1 MWNLPSAVW
10 PPLLVDLARLPA
22 DLAWGRA
29 WQQIRLQRNLFELLF
44 QRPEAKAAD
53 QWVHW
58 LRDGAASLACL
69 PFDLARLQHAAGV
82 LAGIWPRSLLE
93 SMRFERQLG
102 TIEQLTLG
110 PLARSA

>member
-1 MWNLPSAVW
+1 MWNFPPALW

-29 WQQIRLQRNLFELLF
+29 WQQARLQRSLFELLF
-44 QRPEAKAAD
+44 QRPEAQAAD
-53 QWVHW
+53 QWAHA
-58 LRDGAASLACL
+58 LRDGAASLASL

-82 LAGIWPRSLLE
+82 LAGVWPRSLLE

-102 TIEQLTLG
+102 AIEQLTLG